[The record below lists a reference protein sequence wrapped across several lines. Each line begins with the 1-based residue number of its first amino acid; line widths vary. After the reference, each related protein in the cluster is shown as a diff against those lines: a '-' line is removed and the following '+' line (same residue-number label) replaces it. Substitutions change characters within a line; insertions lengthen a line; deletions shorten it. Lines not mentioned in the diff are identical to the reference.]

1 MGEADADAGVLPTIA
16 AAAVNAVAD
25 DTEDDRVE
33 GVLTALGRAAAQAR
47 LFDHEQAVLL
57 GRYVALRHLGSG
69 GMGDV
74 FVAYDP
80 QLDRK
85 LALKL
90 LRPTSATDDAASA
103 RLLREAQAMARLSH
117 PNVIAVHDVGTHGG
131 RVFVAMELVDGVT
144 LREWSA
150 TPHPVREIVD
160 VVLATARGVAAAH
173 AAGVVHRDLKP
184 DNIMV
189 DTEARVRVMDFG
201 LARELDGGAAD
212 VRSNDEVFR
221 VAAQPEV
228 DALALPLTQHGV
240 VVGTPAYMSPEQLRG
255 LPLDARSDQFSL
267 CVVAWEALFG
277 ARPFRGRTVR
287 ELLAAMAARTPNGGG
302 GRSDVPRWLLAALE
316 RGLAPVPEERFE
328 SMDAFIDA
336 IARGQAR
343 ARTRRLGGAAV
354 VLGVLGLGAL
364 GANELSRARGRAGCV
379 EEGAGLAEVWNDDAR
394 ERLSTALRATGAA
407 AAEDTIVRA
416 VPWLD
421 RFELAWREARVEA
434 CTRGEVD
441 GVWTTETLARSRQC
455 LDERKAEVVALLDA
469 FEHADTAM
477 LSRVVQSVAG
487 LSGLEDCTD
496 PDRLARRGPEPA
508 DEGAHA
514 DRLELVRAEGLGQAG
529 RHADARAAAAAV
541 AERAAASGDEIL
553 AARANVVAGRHAE
566 KAGDAKASAVLL
578 RDAFERAGRLGQDSV
593 AADAATALVFTM
605 GDALRETDAGLAWG
619 ATAAMLLTRTHE
631 EDELRGAVLSG
642 QLGNVHWR
650 AAQYDEGV
658 AAHERALAIKRR
670 VLGDEHPSI
679 AVTLFN
685 LANVEDER
693 GDHER
698 AWNRMLE
705 ALAMFEREL
714 GPMHPA
720 VGNCAN
726 NLGSMANVR
735 GDLSEAVGWY
745 ERALAIKEASAG
757 PESLQLA
764 SSLGNLG
771 NVELQRG
778 RTERALELHRRA
790 LDIKRA
796 RFGEEHLEVAESIA
810 NVAKVERTR
819 GNLLEALRLQ
829 RRALEIRERE
839 VPADHPDVI
848 DSLLALALVHVALG
862 EDAQAQALYERASEA
877 SLRRLGPDDPNLA
890 AAVHGLGNIAL
901 RQRRFADAV
910 PLLEQSLSIRERAGV
925 DPITLAT
932 ARESLA
938 QALDGVG
945 GDRTRARALMDT
957 ARRDYA
963 AAVDPELQAR
973 ASRAAAW
980 LAAHPP

>member
-1 MGEADADAGVLPTIA
+1 MGEVDADAGVLPTIA

-90 LRPTSATDDAASA
+90 LRPTSATDEAASA

-212 VRSNDEVFR
+212 MRSNDEVFR

-287 ELLAAMAARTPNGGG
+287 ELAAAMAARTPSGGG

-316 RGLAPVPEERFE
+316 RGLAPLPEERFA
-328 SMDAFIDA
+328 SMDALIDA
-336 IARGQAR
+336 ITRGQAR
-343 ARTRRLGGAAV
+343 ARTRRLGGAAIA
-354 VLGVLGLGAL
+354 LGVLGLGAL
-364 GANELSRARGRAGCV
+364 GARELSRARGRAACV
-379 EEGAGLAEVWNDDAR
+379 EAGAGLAEVWNDDAR

-421 RFELAWREARVEA
+421 RFEQAWREARVEA
-434 CTRGEVD
+434 CTRGEID
-441 GVWTTETLARSRQC
+441 GAWSPETRARSQAC

-469 FEHADTAM
+469 FGHADAAM

-487 LSGLEDCTD
+487 LTGLEDCTD
-496 PDRLARRGPEPA
+496 PDRLARRGPEAA
-508 DEGAHA
+508 DAGAHA

-529 RHADARAAAAAV
+529 RHAEARAAAAAV
-541 AERAAASGDEIL
+541 AEHAAASGDEIL
-553 AARANVVAGRHAE
+553 AARASVVAGRHAE
-566 KAGDAKASAVLL
+566 KSGDAKASATLL

-619 ATAAMLLTRTHE
+619 ATAAMLLARTHE
-631 EDELRGAVLSG
+631 EDDLRGAALSG

-658 AAHERALAIKRR
+658 AAHERALTIKRR
-670 VLGDEHPSI
+670 ILGDQHPSI

-735 GDLSEAVGWY
+735 GDLSEAARWY
-745 ERALAIKEASAG
+745 ERALAIKEASSG
-757 PESLQLA
+757 PQSPQLA
-764 SSLGNLG
+764 STLGNLG

-778 RTERALELHRRA
+778 QADRALELHRRA

-796 RFGEEHLEVAESIA
+796 RFGEDHLEVAESMA

-862 EDAQAQALYERASEA
+862 EDAQAQALFERASEA

-890 AAVHGLGNIAL
+890 AAAHGLGNIAL

-938 QALDGVG
+938 QALDGAG

-963 AAVDPELQAR
+963 GSADPELQAR
-973 ASRAAAW
+973 ATRADAW